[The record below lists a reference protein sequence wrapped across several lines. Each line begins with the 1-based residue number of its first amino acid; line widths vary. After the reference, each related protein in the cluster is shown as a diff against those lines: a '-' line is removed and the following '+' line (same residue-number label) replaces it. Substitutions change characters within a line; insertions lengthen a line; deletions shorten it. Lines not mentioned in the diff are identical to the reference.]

1 MVVSRQSIE
10 LAVRNIAH
18 WGDTDVLPFPL
29 ENHWF
34 YDAEDQVVK
43 LLAGLDR
50 SFDQWLTVYPVKFE
64 RCLSNVGHIGYRG
77 VTQIDPIWNAYL
89 LALVI
94 EVGPNIEAARIPVE
108 KAQVFSYRFLPGPKT
123 YSLFDKDVGWG
134 AFQQHAYKLSREFQY
149 VLFADASDFY
159 PRIYHHRLENALG
172 HVAAN
177 RVLCGR
183 IKTLLS
189 KLSVGGVSYGLPV
202 AGNAARLLSEIVLNR
217 TDNLL
222 NVKGIRFCRFVDDYY
237 LFANTE
243 EEARTHLVYLSDI
256 LLKHEGLSVNR
267 GKTRLMTREEFSR
280 TSFVADAA
288 ALESEE
294 QTKVQGFFK
303 LRLKFDPYSP
313 TAEEEYDKL
322 RSELAKFDVVGMLGR
337 EFGKTRVDEA
347 LTKQLVK
354 SLKYLSLENQEAATE
369 SLISNLDM
377 LYPIFPTVSLVVRAL
392 VPGLSAK
399 VAALVFDRV
408 RRLLHDDSHILQVPT
423 NLAFALRLLADDPS
437 EETDTALA
445 QVYGKTDSTLV
456 RRDTILCMAKRGV
469 EYWLGDQIR
478 NAGTTDLWLRRA
490 LLAGS
495 FVLGDEGAH
504 WRKRVKNELHRVD
517 QEFMAWLKA
526 KHTAG
531 SWKVPL

>member
-1 MVVSRQSIE
+1 M
-10 LAVRNIAH
+10 
-18 WGDTDVLPFPL
+18 
-29 ENHWF
+29 
-34 YDAEDQVVK
+34 
-43 LLAGLDR
+43 
-50 SFDQWLTVYPVKFE
+50 
-64 RCLSNVGHIGYRG
+64 
-77 VTQIDPIWNAYL
+77 
-89 LALVI
+89 
-94 EVGPNIEAARIPVE
+94 
-108 KAQVFSYRFLPGPKT
+108 
-123 YSLFDKDVGWG
+123 
-134 AFQQHAYKLSREFQY
+134 
-149 VLFADASDFY
+149 
-159 PRIYHHRLENALG
+159 
-172 HVAAN
+172 
-177 RVLCGR
+177 
-183 IKTLLS
+183 
-189 KLSVGGVSYGLPV
+189 
-202 AGNAARLLSEIVLNR
+202 NR
-217 TDNLL
+217 TDRLL
-222 NVKGIRFCRFVDDYY
+222 NAKGIRFCRFVDDYY

-267 GKTRLMTREEFSR
+267 SKTRLMTREEFSR
-280 TSFVADAA
+280 TSFVAAAA

-294 QTKVQGFFK
+294 QTEVQGFFK

-322 RSELAKFDVVGMLGR
+322 RSELTNFDVVGMLGR

-392 VPGLSAK
+392 VPDLSPK

-456 RRDTILCMAKRGV
+456 RRDTILCMARRGV

-495 FVLGDEGAH
+495 FMLGDEGAH
-504 WRKRVKNELHRVD
+504 WRKRVKNELHEVD